1 MTLIA
6 AQRAMLLSN
15 AYLSRHTRYQQNKI
29 ILNCIRAFSKYDI
42 VEVQDAQQKKAQE
55 AASHQPP
62 KVESAAT
69 IKPQPTLSPSQ
80 KRSVEEIA
88 QKLIFAE
95 HSSQMELDDARR
107 LLLRTC
113 AEAHSLLSFDTEE
126 AISSEEIVA
135 TADYF
140 LILINDEDID
150 NSIAKIQ
157 ALQGDLDDNEQ
168 SLLGDGE
175 LLRVVAAMN
184 QLHRVFIAMVD
195 SCIPPMSSSLQNS
208 DNESNNNNNNDDI
221 ENIFSYN
228 KEKYS
233 SKTVA
238 RALQISRRAEDLG
251 MPLHRPLYKRLAM
264 SVAVTSLG
272 HLDDDAQDN
281 IAKDIT
287 PLELPGQFQ
296 QINEGFAPSPI
307 AMELIDLCIRVRV
320 ALKIPSP
327 ILSIGRDPLEEFAAE
342 ILSDPLLLLLKRKQW
357 EEAMSLLEGW
367 REHFGRS
374 EKINLLTMLGEDTTL
389 EALEIVKSWVVK
401 EEFVQGTQ
409 ASHHALHLTSLLE
422 ESLETILDERKR
434 RAAKLSRILPH
445 LIGQLESPPDEEEF
459 DSDGSDSEYEEEF
472 DSDEDDDWEQSDA
485 SADAVDTTT
494 MEYKVNADDDEEDVM
509 IAGMSS
515 KDVRSR
521 IYLRNS
527 CDWSIP
533 DVVGQLEDWNKG
545 RTLSFSPA
553 FERYLCQQMMTKEDD
568 DFFD

>member
-1 MTLIA
+1 
-6 AQRAMLLSN
+6 
-15 AYLSRHTRYQQNKI
+15 
-29 ILNCIRAFSKYDI
+29 
-42 VEVQDAQQKKAQE
+42 
-55 AASHQPP
+55 
-62 KVESAAT
+62 
-69 IKPQPTLSPSQ
+69 
-80 KRSVEEIA
+80 
-88 QKLIFAE
+88 
-95 HSSQMELDDARR
+95 
-107 LLLRTC
+107 
-113 AEAHSLLSFDTEE
+113 
-126 AISSEEIVA
+126 
-135 TADYF
+135 
-140 LILINDEDID
+140 
-150 NSIAKIQ
+150 
-157 ALQGDLDDNEQ
+157 
-168 SLLGDGE
+168 
-175 LLRVVAAMN
+175 MN

-195 SCIPPMSSSLQNS
+195 SCIPPMSSSLQNC
-208 DNESNNNNNNDDI
+208 DNESNNNNDNI
-221 ENIFSYN
+221 ENIFSYD

-272 HLDDDAQDN
+272 HLDDDAEDN

-296 QINEGFAPSPI
+296 QIKEGFAPAPI
-307 AMELIDLCIRVRV
+307 AMELIDICIRVRV

-401 EEFVQGTQ
+401 EDFVQGTQ
-409 ASHHALHLTSLLE
+409 ASQHALHLTSLLE

-494 MEYKVNADDDEEDVM
+494 MEYKVNTDDDEEDVM
-509 IAGMSS
+509 IAGMSN

-568 DFFD
+568 EFF

>member
-6 AQRAMLLSN
+6 AQRALLLSN
-15 AYLSRHTRYQQNKI
+15 ASLSRHTRYQQNTI

-42 VEVQDAQQKKAQE
+42 IEVQDAQQKKAQE
-55 AASHQPP
+55 AASQQPP

-69 IKPQPTLSPSQ
+69 MKPQPTLSPSQ

-95 HSSQMELDDARR
+95 HSSQMELDDART

-113 AEAHSLLSFDTEE
+113 AEAQSLLSSDKDE

-157 ALQGDLDDNEQ
+157 ALQGDLDDEQ

-195 SCIPPMSSSLQNS
+195 TCIPPMSSSLQNS
-208 DNESNNNNNNDDI
+208 DNESNNNNNDI
-221 ENIFSYN
+221 ENSFSYD

-251 MPLHRPLYKRLAM
+251 MPLHRPLYKQLAM
-264 SVAVTSLG
+264 SVAATSLG
-272 HLDDDAQDN
+272 HLDDDDQDN

-296 QINEGFAPSPI
+296 QIKEGFAPSPI
-307 AMELIDLCIRVRV
+307 SMELIDLCIRVRV

-327 ILSIGRDPLEEFAAE
+327 ILSIGRDPLEKFAAE

-389 EALEIVKSWVVK
+389 EALEIAKSWVIK
-401 EEFVQGTQ
+401 EEFVQDAQ
-409 ASHHALHLTSLLE
+409 ASQHALHLTSLLE

-485 SADAVDTTT
+485 SADADDTTT
-494 MEYKVNADDDEEDVM
+494 MEYKANADDDEEDVM
-509 IAGMSS
+509 IAGMSN

-533 DVVGQLEDWNKG
+533 DVVGQLESWNKG
-545 RTLSFSPA
+545 RALSFSPA

-568 DFFD
+568 EFFD

>member
-6 AQRAMLLSN
+6 AQRALLLSN
-15 AYLSRHTRYQQNKI
+15 ASLSRHTRYQQNTI
-29 ILNCIRAFSKYDI
+29 ILNCIRAFSKYDV

-55 AASHQPP
+55 AASQPP

-69 IKPQPTLSPSQ
+69 KPQPTLSPSQ

-113 AEAHSLLSFDTEE
+113 AEAQSLLTFDNDE

-195 SCIPPMSSSLQNS
+195 SCIPPMSSFLQNS
-208 DNESNNNNNNDDI
+208 DNESNSINDDI
-221 ENIFSYN
+221 ENSFSHD

-238 RALQISRRAEDLG
+238 RALQISRRAEGLG

-264 SVAVTSLG
+264 SVAATSLG
-272 HLDDDAQDN
+272 HLDDDDQDN

-296 QINEGFAPSPI
+296 QIKEGFAPSPI

-342 ILSDPLLLLLKRKQW
+342 ILSDPLLLLLRRKQW

-367 REHFGRS
+367 REHFGQS
-374 EKINLLTMLGEDTTL
+374 EKIHLLNMLGENTTL
-389 EALEIVKSWVVK
+389 EALEIAKNWVVK
-401 EEFVQGTQ
+401 EEFVQDPQ

-485 SADAVDTTT
+485 SADADDTTT
-494 MEYKVNADDDEEDVM
+494 IDYKVNDDEEDAM
-509 IAGMSS
+509 IAGMSN

-527 CDWSIP
+527 CDWVIP
-533 DVVGQLEDWNKG
+533 DVVGQLENWNKG
-545 RTLSFSPA
+545 RALSFSPA

-568 DFFD
+568 EFFD

>member
-15 AYLSRHTRYQQNKI
+15 AYLRRHTRYQQNKI

-42 VEVQDAQQKKAQE
+42 VEVQDAQQNKAQE
-55 AASHQPP
+55 ATSQQPP

-69 IKPQPTLSPSQ
+69 KPQPTLSPSQ

-113 AEAHSLLSFDTEE
+113 AEAQSLLSFDKDE

-157 ALQGDLDDNEQ
+157 ALQGDLEDEQ

-184 QLHRVFIAMVD
+184 QLHCVFIAMVD
-195 SCIPPMSSSLQNS
+195 TCIPPMLSSLQNS
-208 DNESNNNNNNDDI
+208 DNESSNNNIDDV
-221 ENIFSYN
+221 ENSISYD

-272 HLDDDAQDN
+272 HLDDDAQDD
-281 IAKDIT
+281 IAKEIT

-296 QINEGFAPSPI
+296 QIKEGFAPSPI

-342 ILSDPLLLLLKRKQW
+342 ILSDPLLLLLKREQW

-374 EKINLLTMLGEDTTL
+374 EKINLLTMLGEHTTL
-389 EALEIVKSWVVK
+389 EALEIAKSWVVK
-401 EEFVQGTQ
+401 EEFVQDAQ

-445 LIGQLESPPDEEEF
+445 LIGQLESTPSDEEEF

-485 SADAVDTTT
+485 SVDADDTTT

-509 IAGMSS
+509 IAGMSNM
-515 KDVRSR
+515 DVRSR

-533 DVVGQLEDWNKG
+533 DVVGQLENWNKG
-545 RTLSFSPA
+545 RALSFSPA
-553 FERYLCQQMMTKEDD
+553 FERYLCQQMMIKEDD
-568 DFFD
+568 EFFD

>member
-1 MTLIA
+1 
-6 AQRAMLLSN
+6 
-15 AYLSRHTRYQQNKI
+15 
-29 ILNCIRAFSKYDI
+29 
-42 VEVQDAQQKKAQE
+42 
-55 AASHQPP
+55 
-62 KVESAAT
+62 
-69 IKPQPTLSPSQ
+69 
-80 KRSVEEIA
+80 
-88 QKLIFAE
+88 
-95 HSSQMELDDARR
+95 
-107 LLLRTC
+107 
-113 AEAHSLLSFDTEE
+113 
-126 AISSEEIVA
+126 
-135 TADYF
+135 
-140 LILINDEDID
+140 
-150 NSIAKIQ
+150 
-157 ALQGDLDDNEQ
+157 
-168 SLLGDGE
+168 
-175 LLRVVAAMN
+175 
-184 QLHRVFIAMVD
+184 
-195 SCIPPMSSSLQNS
+195 
-208 DNESNNNNNNDDI
+208 
-221 ENIFSYN
+221 
-228 KEKYS
+228 
-233 SKTVA
+233 
-238 RALQISRRAEDLG
+238 
-251 MPLHRPLYKRLAM
+251 M

-272 HLDDDAQDN
+272 HLDDDAQDI

-296 QINEGFAPSPI
+296 QIKEGFAPSPI

-327 ILSIGRDPLEEFAAE
+327 IFSIGRDPLEEFAAE

-389 EALEIVKSWVVK
+389 EALEIAKNWVVK
-401 EEFVQGTQ
+401 EEFVEDAQ

-445 LIGQLESPPDEEEF
+445 LIGQLESPPSDEEEF

-485 SADAVDTTT
+485 SADADDTTT
-494 MEYKVNADDDEEDVM
+494 MEYKVNADDDEEDAM
-509 IAGMSS
+509 IAGMSN

-533 DVVGQLEDWNKG
+533 DVVGQLENWNKG
-545 RTLSFSPA
+545 RALSFSPA

-568 DFFD
+568 EFFD